1 MFSVGLAAL
10 LRSVAGQSQAFVGSR
25 TPAVHRRILDARSRQ
40 RRVALRAYPSADP
53 FAAASTAATS
63 AAATAATAVATKAAP
78 ATATAA
84 ATAAATAT
92 AKAATATAAA
102 AATSAAAATATAA
115 AVNSGVAAD
124 GSYEG
129 AAATTAK
136 LLSGVVN
143 IVKDAASEAGKEKP
157 ARYYPESWS
166 SEIADPFAT
175 LADPA
180 ELASETD
187 DFGIA
192 DPLIRGFMNLN
203 NEQLSNVEFAIFSLT
218 FAATATSLFVNGQ
231 QWLKNNEKED
241 KAKNARVEKAL
252 MEDTGFRK
260 TKRKLQ
266 AYEAEERAK
275 DDAELADLKGF
286 NDSKEDDAKR
296 KSRRKKKG
304 GPKTAMDEVEE
315 LDRYKYD

>member
-40 RRVALRAYPSADP
+40 RRVARRAYPSADP

-84 ATAAATAT
+84 ATAVVTQAAP
-92 AKAATATAAA
+92 ATAAA
-102 AATSAAAATATAA
+102 AATSTATATATAA

-136 LLSGVVN
+136 LLGGVVN
-143 IVKDAASEAGKEKP
+143 IVKEAASEAGKEKP
-157 ARYYPESWS
+157 AKYYPESWS

-203 NEQLSNVEFAIFSLT
+203 NEQLSNVEFAIFSIT
-218 FAATATSLFVNGQ
+218 FAATATSIFVNGQ

-266 AYEAEERAK
+266 ALDVDQRAK

-286 NDSKEDDAKR
+286 TNSGDDDDSKAKR
-296 KSRRKKKG
+296 KKRRR